1 MFYNATRQGQTWW
14 IASFHYC
21 HLKNYSLEEESEEV
35 DGGMGSVRGIW
46 QVKKVRRWESWF
58 IECQIN
64 CPSLS
69 PRPAIPTVLHSSLLA
84 FQDLLYVSFF
94 FLNCKAI
101 ITVTKYW
108 SRRDSLKKMRGGRE
122 RKRRQKLSRERG
134 HCKSRHLTRG
144 GGPLII
150 TDTLHYPCRNV
161 CTDIF
166 VCMCV
171 LVCNDR
177 RV

>member
-1 MFYNATRQGQTWW
+1 M
-14 IASFHYC
+14 
-21 HLKNYSLEEESEEV
+21 
-35 DGGMGSVRGIW
+35 
-46 QVKKVRRWESWF
+46 
-58 IECQIN
+58 
-64 CPSLS
+64 
-69 PRPAIPTVLHSSLLA
+69 
-84 FQDLLYVSFF
+84 
-94 FLNCKAI
+94 
-101 ITVTKYW
+101 
-108 SRRDSLKKMRGGRE
+108 KKMRGGRE